1 MAILIVIASFIP
13 SILFYFFLRSLR
25 KDNEQYK
32 KDCRKTLIRGFFA
45 AIPIFL
51 LDLVIVILLGIT
63 GISKSVSPVVETL
76 IRCFIIN
83 AFVEE
88 LVKVWTGNKMIK
100 QNHDT
105 VSWQDMIAFIAIA
118 SVGFEISEGIVYI
131 LSSSPGQMVVRGISM
146 MHISFGLI
154 EGWYIGKY
162 AKTGD
167 KKYMFLSLGLSI
179 LIHGLYNFGLSEVA
193 PDVFGMFSVTAAAAS
208 AIFWIYMA
216 FYIRKKNKDPEFTSP
231 IYGTVQEEPVTE

>member
-1 MAILIVIASFIP
+1 MAILIVIISFIP
-13 SILFYFFLRSLR
+13 SILFYFFLRSLK

-51 LDLVIVILLGIT
+51 LDLVISLILSLT
-63 GISKSVSPVVETL
+63 GIKDTAGPIVNTL

-105 VSWQDMIAFIAIA
+105 VSWLDMISFIAIA
-118 SVGFEISEGIVYI
+118 SIGFEISEGIVYI
-131 LSSSPGQMVVRGISM
+131 LTSSPGQMLVRGISM

-167 KKYMFLSLGLSI
+167 KKYMFLSMGVTI
-179 LIHGLYNFGLSEVA
+179 LIHGLYNFGLSDAA
-193 PDVFGMFSVTAAAAS
+193 PEVFGVFSLAAAAAS
-208 AIFWIYMA
+208 AVFWIYMI
-216 FYIRKKNKDPEFTSP
+216 FYIRKRNTNPEFSSP
-231 IYGTVQEEPVTE
+231 IYGTLQEEPVTE